1 MASTSCVR
9 EQWDVVMDETKNP
22 LKSYSLP
29 TAHMIMQLLA
39 WMWSA
44 IFSVSFGSY
53 YLFGVMAVGHILV
66 IAGLFITLMVF
77 KKANANQTFR
87 KK

>member
-1 MASTSCVR
+1 
-9 EQWDVVMDETKNP
+9 
-22 LKSYSLP
+22 
-29 TAHMIMQLLA
+29 MIMQMLA

-77 KKANANQTFR
+77 QNANAEQS
-87 KK
+87 

>member
-1 MASTSCVR
+1 MVSTSSVK
-9 EQWDVVMDETKNP
+9 EQWDVIMDETKNP

-29 TAHMIMQLLA
+29 TAHMIMQMLA

-77 KKANANQTFR
+77 QNANAEQS
-87 KK
+87 